1 MHYNYEFKWECVH
14 KYKNNDTY
22 SPAPENVK
30 QDSFKEKVRILS
42 RLYDNHG
49 PEILR
54 HSNKNRSWTQEEKL
68 VLINQYKA
76 GKTIKSIA
84 FDAGIN
90 DLLSS
95 WIRKYEQSGH
105 NGLVESKK
113 GRTRK
118 NSDMSKKT
126 AEQRELNESKWEE
139 LIR

>member
-1 MHYNYEFKWECVH
+1 M
-14 KYKNNDTY
+14 
-22 SPAPENVK
+22 
-30 QDSFKEKVRILS
+30 S
-42 RLYDNHG
+42 RLYDNNG

-54 HSNKNRSWTQEEKL
+54 HSNKNRRWTQEEKL

-90 DLLSS
+90 DFLSS

-118 NSDMSKKT
+118 NSDMSSVRIYLVPIKLK
-126 AEQRELNESKWEE
+126 QKDKYV
-139 LIR
+139 